1 MEGNKY
7 VSFMYDFVLT
17 IVGSEE
23 AILDYLGVPHNYK
36 DYMKL
41 GKIQYGVDAED
52 EAFDDEEE
60 EESSSNF
67 M

>member
-1 MEGNKY
+1 
-7 VSFMYDFVLT
+7 MYEFVLT

-41 GKIQYGVDAED
+41 GKVQYGVDAED
-52 EAFDDEEE
+52 EAFDEEDEE